1 MTAAAHILRV
11 GSALPDPPFE
21 FRDGGA
27 PAGFDVE
34 FTRAVAQVLG
44 LEWSLVPY
52 RGTDF
57 NGIFDALAD
66 GEFDCIASGT
76 TVTPQRKARADFCAP
91 YLVSGQSL
99 AVDTSRHP
107 GVRGVDDLGGLTVGV
122 QHGNTSQPIV
132 ERLVAEGRAGAIR
145 VYAYDRI
152 GQALDDLSSGGCDAV
167 MKLAPVLTWLVRD
180 RPHVEVVE
188 RGISREE
195 IAVAVRTGDHALR
208 ERIESAQR
216 TLAADGTLD
225 RLRSTWLGVGETD
238 GREC

>member
-1 MTAAAHILRV
+1 
-11 GSALPDPPFE
+11 
-21 FRDGGA
+21 
-27 PAGFDVE
+27 
-34 FTRAVAQVLG
+34 
-44 LEWSLVPY
+44 
-52 RGTDF
+52 
-57 NGIFDALAD
+57 
-66 GEFDCIASGT
+66 
-76 TVTPQRKARADFCAP
+76 
-91 YLVSGQSL
+91 
-99 AVDTSRHP
+99 
-107 GVRGVDDLGGLTVGV
+107 
-122 QHGNTSQPIV
+122 
-132 ERLVAEGRAGAIR
+132 

-238 GREC
+238 GR

>member
-21 FRDGGA
+21 LRDGGA

-76 TVTPQRKARADFCAP
+76 TVTPQRRARADFCAP

-132 ERLVAEGRAGAIR
+132 ERLVAEGRAGAMP
-145 VYAYDRI
+145 
-152 GQALDDLSSGGCDAV
+152 S
-167 MKLAPVLTWLVRD
+167 
-180 RPHVEVVE
+180 
-188 RGISREE
+188 
-195 IAVAVRTGDHALR
+195 
-208 ERIESAQR
+208 
-216 TLAADGTLD
+216 
-225 RLRSTWLGVGETD
+225 
-238 GREC
+238 

>member
-1 MTAAAHILRV
+1 MTAAAKVLRV

-21 FRDGGA
+21 FRDGA
-27 PAGFDVE
+27 ARAGFDVE
-34 FTRAVAQVLG
+34 FTRALARELG
-44 LEWSLVPY
+44 LEWALVPY

-57 NGIFDALAD
+57 NGIFGALAN

-76 TVTPQRKARADFCAP
+76 TVTPERRERADFCAP

-107 GVRGVDDLGGLTVGV
+107 GVHGVDDLRGLTVGV

-208 ERIESAQR
+208 DRIESAQR
-216 TLAADGTLD
+216 ALAADGTLD
-225 RLRSTWLGVGETD
+225 RLRSTWLGIGETK
-238 GREC
+238 GGSA

>member
-1 MTAAAHILRV
+1 MTASARVLRV

-34 FTRAVAQVLG
+34 YTQAIARVLG
-44 LEWSLVPY
+44 VEWSLVPY

-76 TVTPQRKARADFCAP
+76 TVTPDRRARADFCAP

-107 GVRGVDDLGGLTVGV
+107 GVRGVGDLAGLTVGV

-132 ERLVAEGRAGAIR
+132 ERLVADGRVGAIR

-208 ERIESAQR
+208 ERLECAQR
-216 TLAADGTLD
+216 TLGEDGTLD
-225 RLRSTWLGVGETD
+225 RLRSTWLGVGETTGD
-238 GREC
+238 SA

>member
-1 MTAAAHILRV
+1 MTAAARVLRV

-21 FRDGGA
+21 FRDGEA

-34 FTRAVAQVLG
+34 FTRALAQELG
-44 LEWSLVPY
+44 LDWSLVPY
-52 RGTDF
+52 LGTDF

-76 TVTPQRKARADFCAP
+76 TVTPERRTRADFCAP

-107 GVRGVDDLGGLTVGV
+107 GVRGVDDLRGLTVGV

-132 ERLVAEGRAGAIR
+132 DRLVAEGRVGAIR

-208 ERIESAQR
+208 DRIESAQR
-216 TLAADGTLD
+216 ALAADGTLD
-225 RLRSTWLGVGETD
+225 RLRSKWLGIGGTD
-238 GREC
+238 GGSS